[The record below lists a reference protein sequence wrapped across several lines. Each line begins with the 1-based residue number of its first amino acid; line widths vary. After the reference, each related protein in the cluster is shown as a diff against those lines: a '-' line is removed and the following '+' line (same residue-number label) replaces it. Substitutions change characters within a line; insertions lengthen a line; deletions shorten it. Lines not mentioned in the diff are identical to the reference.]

1 MAKIESLP
9 LNIVLQLVKKEIMD
23 YCQTTH
29 VLVVS
34 VGFNYELYDEED
46 DTPLMAMVDVTTE
59 EENFTDCNGLHPWCL
74 MWDEEMCEFNTVMRW
89 DQKEDEEDSED
100 NGAS

>member
-74 MWDEEMCEFNTVMRW
+74 MWDEEMCKFNTVMRW
-89 DQKEDEEDSED
+89 DQKKDEDED